1 MSAPAWWLG
10 QLAGFYRNGPTP
22 EYESATALFWL
33 IKYLDLGVI
42 IPRVVITGM
51 LQRSP
56 SPGSDA
62 AAVAMLGFMV
72 WLFAALLFMAAEMLR
87 REEAGASWAL
97 PIGVLV
103 LMVPTAALW
112 VRWLMRSN

>member
-1 MSAPAWWLG
+1 MALLWLG

-42 IPRVVITGM
+42 IPLAVITRL

-56 SPGSDA
+56 SPGSDF
-62 AAVAMLGFMV
+62 AAVAMLGFMT
-72 WLFAALLFMAAEMLR
+72 WLFAALLFMAVEVVR
-87 REEAGASWAL
+87 RGTAGASWAL
-97 PIGVLV
+97 VIGVLV
-103 LMVPTAALW
+103 LMVPTAAVW
-112 VRWLMRSN
+112 ARWLIRSN